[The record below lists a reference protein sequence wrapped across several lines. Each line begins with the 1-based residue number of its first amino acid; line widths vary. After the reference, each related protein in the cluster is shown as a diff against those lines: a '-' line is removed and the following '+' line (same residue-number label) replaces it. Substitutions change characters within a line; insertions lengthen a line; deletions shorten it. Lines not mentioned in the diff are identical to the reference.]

1 MDLQHCHGTAMVIH
15 DGSHVCSEDPDCT
28 LDVDEHWFVVNDD
41 QYSAVSSP
49 QGMSETSQLL
59 A

>member
-1 MDLQHCHGTAMVIH
+1 MVIH